1 MGILMN
7 KIIFQYCRVS
17 TSEQQSHGMG
27 LENQK
32 LQNDNAIKRLMEDD
46 PSLVRGEDI
55 IEVGSAFSGN
65 NFTEVLSK
73 VANGQLPKDSIVV
86 LMDETRFTREDPLD
100 ALIKLRSTVRDGL
113 NFYFSSKSKM
123 ITPDNVNSF
132 TDYVV
137 HLATGAA
144 SHEESKNRSNRT
156 KTSFNRKVESGEYI
170 YSGHQPVWINK
181 VYKEGKIVGIKLNE
195 ERANIIKLTLE
206 KYLDGMGTSHLVSWL
221 NGNFE
226 PWEEFHNRTKSRV
239 RNQNARLSEG
249 REVKMIIR
257 KKDNGF
263 SSSFITRL
271 LRDRRLLGERKLH
284 KWFGKD
290 LIEKEEII
298 VPDYYPRVIDDVT
311 FYQIQSLLDSRN
323 RQQVMVK
330 HPPIFFI
337 GISYCGYCG
346 GKIVG
351 QQFKTKR
358 SAVRC
363 SQHAKKET
371 DQCAGGSSPS
381 RFLEQVLIE
390 LCSDEVNYELLFE
403 DKKDGTGLLKSEIVV
418 AEGKVKSLGSK
429 LTKLEDLYFEEEIS
443 KARYIA
449 RKGNIETDY
458 NNYKSEL
465 VKLNGQLDQ
474 MKNSKS
480 SITEIE
486 EFKELVEMV
495 NNGDLTIDMRVKL
508 RDLLPKFIARID
520 IYRYGDQ
527 WKSEKAWA
535 AFTNLADQELIDH
548 VLENRNPFVKDRSN
562 LSYNIIFKNGAS
574 RFVAFN
580 YKTENWTFTAT
591 GEGGTWA

>member
-1 MGILMN
+1 
-7 KIIFQYCRVS
+7 
-17 TSEQQSHGMG
+17 MG

-32 LQNDNAIKRLMEDD
+32 LQNENAITRLMDEDS
-46 PSLVRGEDI
+46 SLVRGEDI

-73 VANGQLPKDSIVV
+73 VANGQLPTNSIVV

-156 KTSFNRKVESGEYI
+156 KTSFNRKVETGEYI
-170 YSGHQPVWINK
+170 YSGHQPVWISK
-181 VYKEGKIVGIKLNE
+181 IYDAGKIVGIEVNE
-195 ERANIIKLTLE
+195 ERAKIIRLTLE

-221 NGNFE
+221 NSNFE

-239 RNQNARLSEG
+239 KNQNARLAEG
-249 REVKMIIR
+249 RDVKMIIR

-284 KWFGKD
+284 IWVGKD
-290 LIEKEEII
+290 LTDKEEII
-298 VPDYYPRVIDDVT
+298 VPDYYPRVIDDKT

-330 HPPIFFI
+330 HPPIFFV
-337 GISYCGYCG
+337 GIAYCGYCG

-351 QQFKTKR
+351 QQFKNKR
-358 SAVRC
+358 PAVRC
-363 SQHAKKET
+363 SQHAKRET

-381 RFLEQVLIE
+381 RFLEQVLID
-390 LCSDEVNYELLFE
+390 LCSDEVNYDLLFSE
-403 DKKDGTGLLKSEIVV
+403 KREGVGTLQAEI
-418 AEGKVKSLGSK
+418 AMAKVQVEKLGDK
-429 LTKLEDLYFEEEIS
+429 LTKLEDLYFEDEIS
-443 KARYIA
+443 KSRYIA
-449 RKGNIETDY
+449 RKGNIESEYDNY
-458 NNYKSEL
+458 NAEL
-465 VKLNGQLDQ
+465 LKLNGKLDKLQ
-474 MKNSKS
+474 NSKS
-480 SITEIE
+480 STTEVA
-486 EFKELVEMV
+486 EFKDLVAKV
-495 NNGDLTIDMRVKL
+495 RNGELTIEMRVKL
-508 RDLLPKFIARID
+508 RDLLPKFIAKID

-535 AFTNLADQELIDH
+535 KFTNFADQELIDFI
-548 VLENRNPFVKDRSN
+548 LETRNPFIKDRSN

-574 RFVAFN
+574 RFVAFD
-580 YKTENWTFTAT
+580 YKTEDWSFTAT
-591 GEGGTWA
+591 SEGGVWNK